1 MTVKIKV
8 GRKREPF
15 LDEIEHAERKLLDGR
30 RERGADLESAVR
42 VFLEFL
48 RGYESLDFD
57 GPCVTIFGSAR
68 FKEDHAY
75 YKMARALGKRLA
87 QEGYVVMTGGGPGIM
102 EAANRGAKEGGGF
115 TIGCNIK
122 LPHEQRPNRYLDR
135 FVEFE
140 HFFVR
145 KVMLVKYSSAFV
157 VFPGGFGTLDETFEA
172 ITLVQC
178 EKIERFPI
186 VAMGRAFWDHMSD
199 FVRNALV
206 AEHTVTRDDLH
217 LLKLSD
223 SVDEVVTYIRR
234 GIPTAL
240 ARRMRE
246 RLRAERRYDI

>member
-1 MTVKIKV
+1 MMASRVKIE
-8 GRKREPF
+8 RRREPF
-15 LDEIEHAERKLLDGR
+15 LYEIEHAERQLLLGR

-48 RGYESLDFD
+48 RGYESLDFE
-57 GPCVTIFGSAR
+57 GPCVTVFGSAR
-68 FKEDHAY
+68 FKEDHPY
-75 YKMARALGKRLA
+75 YRMARALGKKLA
-87 QEGYVVMTGGGPGIM
+87 QEGFVVMTGGGPGIM

-115 TIGCNIK
+115 TIGCNIR

-145 KVMLVKYSSAFV
+145 KVMLVKYSCAFV

-186 VAMGRAFWDHMSD
+186 VAMGTDFWIHMHD

-206 AEHTVTRDDLH
+206 AERTVTREDLEI
-217 LLKLSD
+217 LKLSD
-223 SVDEVVTYIRR
+223 SVEEVARYIRR
-234 GIPTAL
+234 GIPAAL

-246 RLRAERRYDI
+246 RSRA